1 MAIKVAFIGLGTMGQ
16 PMAKNVAKK
25 GYALSVFNR
34 TPERALPLKE
44 AGAALAASPKEA
56 AKGAEAVILMLT
68 GPEAV
73 DQMLKCCALYSALSA
88 HML

>member
-1 MAIKVAFIGLGTMGQ
+1 MKVAFVGLGTVGQ

-25 GYALSVFNR
+25 GYAQSVFNR
-34 TPERALPLKE
+34 TADKALPLKE
-44 AGAALAASPKEA
+44 AGAVVAES
-56 AKGAEAVILMLT
+56 AKGAANSADAVILMLT

-88 HML
+88 HIL